1 MSIQYGNNSFGYSGP
16 LSPCLLGELC
26 CGVPKQQDFAF
37 FPTET
42 LLGRVVPGGVK
53 GGLWSNGEG
62 APRKPVLSL
71 VWIGGPSSR
80 HSGYR
85 HPRETLPT
93 REGVLSLSAFKSG
106 RSYAHPLL

>member
-1 MSIQYGNNSFGYSGP
+1 MQLSILVIDRSEAAESSGKKR
-16 LSPCLLGELC
+16 
-26 CGVPKQQDFAF
+26 GVWGVGR
-37 FPTET
+37 TE
-42 LLGRVVPGGVK
+42 GCPGGVK